1 MNTRRSNNDSDLKP
15 ASMSPASVAD
25 RSALREEDFLRV
37 IWHERKR
44 AERCQKPCL
53 LMLVEME
60 SQFPLERNGKALSTI
75 LSALSTA
82 TRETDVTGWYKDDRV
97 LGVLF
102 TEITFEDGASIVTT
116 VMTRVSE
123 TLRSRLSSRQFNQA
137 SVSFHLFPEERD
149 QQIPAAASN
158 RASYPD
164 LAARPD
170 FAGRDE
176 ARRLVQR

>member
-1 MNTRRSNNDSDLKP
+1 MNTRRSSNGSDPKP
-15 ASMSPASVAD
+15 ASTSTASVAD
-25 RSALREEDFLRV
+25 RCALREEDFLRV

-82 TRETDVTGWYKDDRV
+82 TRETDVTGWYKDERV
-97 LGVLF
+97 VGVLF
-102 TEITFEDGASIVTT
+102 TEIAFEDGASIVTT
-116 VMTRVSE
+116 VMTRISE

-137 SVSFHLFPEERD
+137 SVSFHLFPKECDE
-149 QQIPAAASN
+149 QIPAVASN
-158 RASYPD
+158 RAAYPD
-164 LAARPD
+164 LAGRSD
-170 FAGRDE
+170 LAGDE

>member
-1 MNTRRSNNDSDLKP
+1 MNTRRSNHKLK
-15 ASMSPASVAD
+15 ATGTASVAD
-25 RSALREEDFLRV
+25 RTALREEDFLRV

-60 SQFPLERNGKALSTI
+60 SQFPLERNGKALATV
-75 LSALSTA
+75 LSALSAA

-97 LGVLF
+97 VGVLF
-102 TEITFEDGASIVTT
+102 TEINFEDGASIVTT

-123 TLRSRLSSRQFNQA
+123 TLRKGLSSGQFNQA

-149 QQIPAAASN
+149 EQIPAAASN
-158 RASYPD
+158 RASYPG
-164 LAARPD
+164 LAARAD
-170 FAGRDE
+170 LAGRDDS
-176 ARRLVQR
+176 RRLVQR

>member
-1 MNTRRSNNDSDLKP
+1 MNTRRSSNGSDLKS
-15 ASMSPASVAD
+15 ASTSTASVAD
-25 RSALREEDFLRV
+25 RSALREDDFLRV

-60 SQFPLERNGKALSTI
+60 SQFPLERNGKALATI
-75 LSALSTA
+75 LSALSMA

-97 LGVLF
+97 VGVLF

-116 VMTRVSE
+116 VMTRVNE

-137 SVSFHLFPEERD
+137 SVSFHLFPEECD
-149 QQIPAAASN
+149 EQIPEAASN
-158 RASYPD
+158 PTMYPD
-164 LAARPD
+164 LAGRSD
-170 FAGRDE
+170 LAGHDE

>member
-1 MNTRRSNNDSDLKP
+1 MNTRRSNHGSDLKP

-60 SQFPLERNGKALSTI
+60 SQFPLERNGQALATI
-75 LSALSTA
+75 LSALSMA

-97 LGVLF
+97 VGVLF
-102 TEITFEDGASIVTT
+102 TEIAFEDGASIVTT

-137 SVSFHLFPEERD
+137 NVSFHLFPQECEE
-149 QQIPAAASN
+149 QIPAVASN
-158 RASYPD
+158 PTMYPD
-164 LAARPD
+164 LAGRSD
-170 FAGRDE
+170 LAGRDE

>member
-1 MNTRRSNNDSDLKP
+1 MNTRRSNHKLK
-15 ASMSPASVAD
+15 AIATASVAD
-25 RSALREEDFLRV
+25 RTALREEDFLRV

-60 SQFPLERNGKALSTI
+60 SQFPLERNGKALATI
-75 LSALSTA
+75 LSALSGA

-97 LGVLF
+97 VGVLF
-102 TEITFEDGASIVTT
+102 TEINFEDGASIVTT

-123 TLRSRLSSRQFNQA
+123 TLRNGLSSRQFNQA

-149 QQIPAAASN
+149 EQIPAAASN
-158 RASYPD
+158 RALYPD
-164 LAARPD
+164 VAARPD
-170 FAGRDE
+170 FAGRDDS
-176 ARRLVQR
+176 RRLVQR

>member
-1 MNTRRSNNDSDLKP
+1 MNTRRSNQGSKP
-15 ASMSPASVAD
+15 KTLSTSPASVAD

-53 LMLVEME
+53 LMLIEME
-60 SQFPLERNGKALSTI
+60 QQFPLEKNGKALATI
-75 LSALSTA
+75 LSALSAA
-82 TRETDVTGWYKDDRV
+82 TRETDVTGWYKDESV
-97 LGVLF
+97 VGVLF

-123 TLRSRLSSRQFNQA
+123 TLRDRLSSRQFNQA
-137 SVSFHLFPEERD
+137 SVSFHLFPEESD
-149 QQIPAAASN
+149 LQIPVVARPAMF
-158 RASYPD
+158 PD
-164 LAARPD
+164 LARRVD
-170 FAGRDE
+170 LAGRDE

>member
-1 MNTRRSNNDSDLKP
+1 MNTRRSSTGSELKP
-15 ASMSPASVAD
+15 ASMSTASVAD

-60 SQFPLERNGKALSTI
+60 SQFPLERNGKALASI

-97 LGVLF
+97 VGVLF

-123 TLRSRLSSRQFNQA
+123 TLRNRLSSRQFNQA
-137 SVSFHLFPEERD
+137 SVSFQLFPEESD
-149 QQIPAAASN
+149 QQIPAVASN
-158 RASYPD
+158 RNVYPD
-164 LAARPD
+164 LAGRSD
-170 FAGRDE
+170 LVVRDE

>member
-1 MNTRRSNNDSDLKP
+1 MNTRRSTHQLK
-15 ASMSPASVAD
+15 AISNRTASVAD
-25 RSALREEDFLRV
+25 RTALREEDFLRV

-60 SQFPLERNGKALSTI
+60 SEFPLEHNGPALATI
-75 LSALSTA
+75 LSALSAA
-82 TRETDVTGWYKDDRV
+82 TRETDVTGWYKNDCV
-97 LGVLF
+97 VGVLF

-123 TLRSRLSSRQFNQA
+123 SLRLGLSSRQFNQA
-137 SVSFHLFPEERD
+137 SVSFHLFPEEHNE
-149 QQIPAAASN
+149 QIPAVAN
-158 RASYPD
+158 NPTLYPNVT
-164 LAARPD
+164 

-176 ARRLVQR
+176 TRRLVQR